1 MVKNKKNKKERE
13 RKEERREAAAASA
26 SSRSTSNNV
35 SSNTPSS
42 NTGSSG
48 GNKKKRGQKGP
59 IIMTLGNILYITYF
73 VCIILI
79 INYFAVTYI
88 NYSNVIDFTKVTGP
102 IAFLDYIFYLLKSKD
117 KPKQGEPET
126 KNEEKPP
133 DPPVGFI
140 IDKVLYNSTN
150 FFKEICSND
159 FITFLT
165 NYVQIGINIILY
177 SFVYFWYIAF
187 NFNKM
192 TDTSTIVKLCMF
204 FLMLFIV
211 VYICVYLNIIQ
222 IEHPKKYNAGYD
234 FLNALYS
241 VFICLLVLIFG
252 VSIPLF
258 LYLLYKSMINLPIF
272 GTLFGIILLLLSI
285 TLITLSIYAYTSS
298 DNFLDS
304 WFKDIDGYTIS
315 LIIISLILYFPL
327 WISPIIII
335 IYLIMWNISLLLEGG
350 NSKQLY
356 PNKIA
361 DLIKNSKGFLFTLFF
376 IVPLFV
382 LSIYFLTNSI
392 NLFNI

>member
-1 MVKNKKNKKERE
+1 
-13 RKEERREAAAASA
+13 
-26 SSRSTSNNV
+26 
-35 SSNTPSS
+35 
-42 NTGSSG
+42 
-48 GNKKKRGQKGP
+48 
-59 IIMTLGNILYITYF
+59 
-73 VCIILI
+73 
-79 INYFAVTYI
+79 
-88 NYSNVIDFTKVTGP
+88 
-102 IAFLDYIFYLLKSKD
+102 
-117 KPKQGEPET
+117 
-126 KNEEKPP
+126 
-133 DPPVGFI
+133 
-140 IDKVLYNSTN
+140 
-150 FFKEICSND
+150 
-159 FITFLT
+159 
-165 NYVQIGINIILY
+165 
-177 SFVYFWYIAF
+177 
-187 NFNKM
+187 
-192 TDTSTIVKLCMF
+192 MF

-298 DNFLDS
+298 DNFLDT